1 MILGMKED
9 IAKIIDDHSSEE
21 LDQIIS
27 QFAGM
32 SETIHS
38 NFSKINTRL

>member
-1 MILGMKED
+1 MILGMKHD
-9 IAKIIDDHSSEE
+9 IATMIDDHSNEE
-21 LDQIIS
+21 LEQILS

-38 NFSKINTRL
+38 NFS